1 MGAGW
6 WGPAFLMDS
15 GAMSSDELTSQV
27 RVSRLREETRLAQVD
42 AACKGQSQ
50 VFKKKKKARTGAT
63 TWISFFLILAGRTA
77 LQSSLKEEIPKAV
90 VAKRNLTEPH
100 KHTEEHAIHSSPLT
114 RSYFL
119 PSREAHLQLKEDG
132 I

>member
-50 VFKKKKKARTGAT
+50 VFILLPPLLEPQPPAVGGTISASQGRVQRGAKLGKKALGQQCPKCPCAGQETG
-63 TWISFFLILAGRTA
+63 LGR
-77 LQSSLKEEIPKAV
+77 
-90 VAKRNLTEPH
+90 
-100 KHTEEHAIHSSPLT
+100 
-114 RSYFL
+114 
-119 PSREAHLQLKEDG
+119 
-132 I
+132 